1 MMLNGNI
8 KIRRSVMDKLKSF
21 FQNKVVMIVESV
33 MLIASS
39 VGLSIGGVSAE
50 GITSMVSLGLAALSA
65 VDAILTFIAALLKKK
80 DA

>member
-39 VGLSIGGVSAE
+39 IGLSIGGISAE

>member
-1 MMLNGNI
+1 
-8 KIRRSVMDKLKSF
+8 MDKLKSF